1 MMSTISSNSI
11 EDVNEAYGEPTWY
24 QRYAR
29 AEWENTSKLVK
40 RVKAAGCPVLVF
52 TIDLLARRRNTVT
65 NERGQALKGVH
76 PPTVALAEAW
86 GEAPSN
92 VRAPA
97 GCRTPS
103 P

>member
-52 TIDLLARRRNTVT
+52 TSICWRGGGTRSRTSAAR
-65 NERGQALKGVH
+65 
-76 PPTVALAEAW
+76 
-86 GEAPSN
+86 PS
-92 VRAPA
+92 RAFTLP
-97 GCRTPS
+97 RS
-103 P
+103 H